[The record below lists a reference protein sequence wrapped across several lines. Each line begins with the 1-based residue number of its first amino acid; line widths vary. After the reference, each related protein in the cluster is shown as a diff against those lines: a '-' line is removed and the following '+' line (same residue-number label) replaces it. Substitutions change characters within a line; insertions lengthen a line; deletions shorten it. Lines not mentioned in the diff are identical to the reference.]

1 MIFYYKANNKVTKP
15 QEKYVPG
22 MGMCWEFTMLPF
34 KDKEEEKEADEY
46 KELHKAL
53 TYEAKTDISEYY
65 DELQGIIDTWKEE
78 YRDLMV

>member
-34 KDKEEEKEADEY
+34 KDKEEEKIY
-46 KELHKAL
+46 KETLAEFEKIHGPI
-53 TYEAKTDISEYY
+53 ETDRELKIFY
-65 DELQGIIDTWKEE
+65 DYTVLKGLIPRGK
-78 YRDLMV
+78 